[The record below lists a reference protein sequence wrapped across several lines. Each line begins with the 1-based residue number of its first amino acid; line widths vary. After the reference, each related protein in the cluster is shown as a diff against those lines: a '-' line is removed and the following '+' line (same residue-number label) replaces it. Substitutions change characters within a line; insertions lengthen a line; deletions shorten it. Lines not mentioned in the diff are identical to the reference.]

1 MDNSLLVGKY
11 IYRMLSED
19 EVLSGKVTSKKIFPL
34 VANADTTYPFIVY
47 SRTGLT
53 VEYCKDGTVEDT
65 VDFLILSV
73 SDNYVESLE
82 VANQIRSILENK
94 RYKDDTIQISSIR
107 LSSVQEEYM
116 EDAYIQRLN
125 FTIKTN

>member
-19 EVLSGKVTSKKIFPL
+19 EVLSGKVTSRKIFPL

-82 VANQIRSILENK
+82 VANQIRSILENG
-94 RYKDDTIQISSIR
+94 RYKDDTIKISSIR

>member
-19 EVLSGKVTSKKIFPL
+19 EVLSGKVTSRKIFPL
-34 VANADTTYPFIVY
+34 VANTDTTYPFIVY

-82 VANQIRSILENK
+82 VANQIRCILELR
-94 RYKDDTIQISSIR
+94 RYKDDDIRISDIR
-107 LSSVQEEYM
+107 LASV
-116 EDAYIQRLN
+116 
-125 FTIKTN
+125 

>member
-11 IYRMLSED
+11 IYMMLSED
-19 EVLSGKVTSKKIFPL
+19 EVLSGKVTSRKIFPL